1 MAAIAHGHIAGALA
15 AAEID
20 GAAFFGLVFHGGEGA
35 LGLVGAIAERLAGTL
50 AAGAPPVGMAL
61 FYFYGKRGVA
71 GAGWLLGHGKYL
83 LVRGGVAECGGV

>member
-1 MAAIAHGHIAGALA
+1 MQL
-15 AAEID
+15 
-20 GAAFFGLVFHGGEGA
+20 FFGLVFHGGEGA